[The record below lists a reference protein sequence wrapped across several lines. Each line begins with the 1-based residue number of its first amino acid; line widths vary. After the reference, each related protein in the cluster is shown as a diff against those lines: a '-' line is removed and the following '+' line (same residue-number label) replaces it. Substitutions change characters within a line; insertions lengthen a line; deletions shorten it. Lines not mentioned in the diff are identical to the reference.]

1 MQIRP
6 GGEKLSDTKVGE
18 FDRRPLLFRL
28 SAMQPMQRALP
39 PIITDPVI
47 RTSAACC
54 WWNRLLCSRRTKQEW
69 EGKLNLFHF
78 REESCNFFFF
88 ALLLSGNEQMVINV
102 RRGNLPSLGQ
112 VFPADTIF
120 SVQGRKWNFSV
131 RCITSRPPSSSSSA
145 LPFYQERE
153 EGASSPSPNREV
165 VFSNN
170 MPYTSEPIRSN
181 RVVSI
186 YRIIWWRISDLFFS

>member
-47 RTSAACC
+47 RTSAACY
-54 WWNRLLCSRRTKQEW
+54 WWNRLLCSCRTKQEW

-78 REESCNFFFF
+78 REESCNFFFLRCCCQEMNKWLSMF
-88 ALLLSGNEQMVINV
+88 GGEISHLLARFSQLILFSPYKAGNEISLCAVSPLVPPLLLLLICSTFLSGA
-102 RRGNLPSLGQ
+102 RGRSLL
-112 VFPADTIF
+112 
-120 SVQGRKWNFSV
+120 SVSKQ
-131 RCITSRPPSSSSSA
+131 
-145 LPFYQERE
+145 
-153 EGASSPSPNREV
+153 
-165 VFSNN
+165 
-170 MPYTSEPIRSN
+170 RSC
-181 RVVSI
+181 
-186 YRIIWWRISDLFFS
+186 LQQ

>member
-88 ALLLSGNEQMVINV
+88 LRCCCQEMNKWLSMFGGEISHLLARFSQLILFSPYKAGNEI
-102 RRGNLPSLGQ
+102 SLCA
-112 VFPADTIF
+112 VSPLVPPPPPPHLLYLFIR
-120 SVQGRKWNFSV
+120 SERKE
-131 RCITSRPPSSSSSA
+131 PPLRLQTEKLSSA
-145 LPFYQERE
+145 ITCRTHQSR
-153 EGASSPSPNREV
+153 
-165 VFSNN
+165 
-170 MPYTSEPIRSN
+170 YTQQ
-181 RVVSI
+181 
-186 YRIIWWRISDLFFS
+186 

>member
-47 RTSAACC
+47 RTSAACY
-54 WWNRLLCSRRTKQEW
+54 WWNRLLCSCRTKQEW

-131 RCITSRPPSSSSSA
+131 RCITSRPPPPPPPHLLYLFIRSERKEPPLRLQTEKLSSA
-145 LPFYQERE
+145 ITCRTHQSR
-153 EGASSPSPNREV
+153 
-165 VFSNN
+165 
-170 MPYTSEPIRSN
+170 YTQQ
-181 RVVSI
+181 
-186 YRIIWWRISDLFFS
+186 

>member
-28 SAMQPMQRALP
+28 SAMQPMQRAFP

-78 REESCNFFFF
+78 REESCNFFFLRCCCQEMNKWLSMF
-88 ALLLSGNEQMVINV
+88 GGEISHLLARFSQLILFSPYKAGNEI
-102 RRGNLPSLGQ
+102 SLCA
-112 VFPADTIF
+112 VSPLVPPPPPPPHLLYLFIR
-120 SVQGRKWNFSV
+120 SERKE
-131 RCITSRPPSSSSSA
+131 PPLRLQTEKLSSA
-145 LPFYQERE
+145 ITCRTHQSR
-153 EGASSPSPNREV
+153 
-165 VFSNN
+165 
-170 MPYTSEPIRSN
+170 YTQQ
-181 RVVSI
+181 
-186 YRIIWWRISDLFFS
+186 

>member
-78 REESCNFFFF
+78 REESCNFFFC
-88 ALLLSGNEQMVINV
+88 AVV
-102 RRGNLPSLGQ
+102 
-112 VFPADTIF
+112 V
-120 SVQGRKWNFSV
+120 RKWTNGYQCSEGKSPISWPGFPSWYYFL
-131 RCITSRPPSSSSSA
+131 RTRQEMKFLCALYHLSSPPSSSSSSA

-170 MPYTSEPIRSN
+170 MPYTSEPIHAA
-181 RVVSI
+181 I
-186 YRIIWWRISDLFFS
+186 E

>member
-78 REESCNFFFF
+78 REESCNFFFC
-88 ALLLSGNEQMVINV
+88 AVV
-102 RRGNLPSLGQ
+102 
-112 VFPADTIF
+112 V
-120 SVQGRKWNFSV
+120 RKWTNGYQCSEGKSPISWPGFPSWYYFL
-131 RCITSRPPSSSSSA
+131 RTRQEMKFLCALYHLSSPPPPPPPHLLYLFIRSEKKEPPLRLQTEKLSSA
-145 LPFYQERE
+145 ITCRTHQSR
-153 EGASSPSPNREV
+153 
-165 VFSNN
+165 
-170 MPYTSEPIRSN
+170 YTQQ
-181 RVVSI
+181 
-186 YRIIWWRISDLFFS
+186 

>member
-54 WWNRLLCSRRTKQEW
+54 WWNRLLCSCRTKQEW

-78 REESCNFFFF
+78 REESCNFFFLRCCCQEMNKWLSMF
-88 ALLLSGNEQMVINV
+88 GGEISHLLARFSQLILFSPYKAGNEISLCAVSP
-102 RRGNLPSLGQ
+102 LAPPS
-112 VFPADTIF
+112 
-120 SVQGRKWNFSV
+120 
-131 RCITSRPPSSSSSA
+131 SSSSSA

-170 MPYTSEPIRSN
+170 MPYTSEPIHAA
-181 RVVSI
+181 I
-186 YRIIWWRISDLFFS
+186 E

>member
-6 GGEKLSDTKVGE
+6 GVEKLSDTKVGE

-54 WWNRLLCSRRTKQEW
+54 WWNRLLCSCRTKQEW

-78 REESCNFFFF
+78 REESCNFFFLRCCCQEMNKWLSMF
-88 ALLLSGNEQMVINV
+88 GGEISHLLARFSQLILFSPYKAGNEI
-102 RRGNLPSLGQ
+102 SLCA
-112 VFPADTIF
+112 VSPLVPPPPPPPHLLYLFIR
-120 SVQGRKWNFSV
+120 SERKE
-131 RCITSRPPSSSSSA
+131 PPLRLQTEKLSSA
-145 LPFYQERE
+145 ITCRTHQSR
-153 EGASSPSPNREV
+153 
-165 VFSNN
+165 
-170 MPYTSEPIRSN
+170 YTQQ
-181 RVVSI
+181 
-186 YRIIWWRISDLFFS
+186 

>member
-54 WWNRLLCSRRTKQEW
+54 WWNRLLCSCRTKQEW

-78 REESCNFFFF
+78 REESCNFFFLRCCCQEMNKWLSMF
-88 ALLLSGNEQMVINV
+88 GGEISHLLARFSQLILFSPYKAGNEI
-102 RRGNLPSLGQ
+102 SLCA
-112 VFPADTIF
+112 VSPLVPPPPPPPHLLYLFIR
-120 SVQGRKWNFSV
+120 SERKE
-131 RCITSRPPSSSSSA
+131 PPLRLQTEKLSSA
-145 LPFYQERE
+145 ITCRTHQSR
-153 EGASSPSPNREV
+153 
-165 VFSNN
+165 
-170 MPYTSEPIRSN
+170 YTQQ
-181 RVVSI
+181 
-186 YRIIWWRISDLFFS
+186 